1 MFSVVDYKWALGGQ
15 GGGLHGAPGVRHGG
29 LKRGPMCSVWLIT
42 GGPQVIRVGDY
53 RWGQVFNVVDY
64 SRGPRCSE

>member
-29 LKRGPMCSVWLIT
+29 LKGGPMCSVWLIT
-42 GGPQVIRVGDY
+42 GGPR
-53 RWGQVFNVVDY
+53 
-64 SRGPRCSE
+64 